1 MAMKKCII
9 GICLLLLMSS
19 LLAAQSVQ
27 FNGFVR
33 NSVYAYSAPKAP
45 GSDDTEL
52 HTRLYQTL
60 RTDATFN
67 QLGGWQL
74 HLAGRA
80 LTDLADSDLGDLKRF
95 KAYRLSISKRN
106 LFNMIDLEIGR
117 QFLHPGVVLG
127 SLDGLN
133 LTLKPL
139 NWLSWQLY
147 GGVESHLLRAA
158 KVYAFDE
165 ATVFGSKLKFKNLF
179 NSSASLVYLQKNYQS
194 ETQWQLAGINLSNN
208 SLKNLLLLMQAHY
221 DLVNSRFH
229 RLYLSGRYQFNSK
242 FLVNAYVKQ
251 QYPQIYNNSYF
262 QIFEVKRY
270 LLSGFSL
277 IYQLNDRWAL
287 NGTMQGVQLDEGY
300 GNRFIA
306 MVSNRCGS
314 LGLVYET
321 GDLGNQLG
329 ALFDYRYQ
337 LMKNLL
343 LNLSVDYSRYRFEER
358 YDYDSQLAN
367 AIGLNYQFSDHWNVQ
382 LEYQWLQNAD
392 YKSDQRILNHISFV
406 W

>member
-1 MAMKKCII
+1 
-9 GICLLLLMSS
+9 
-19 LLAAQSVQ
+19 
-27 FNGFVR
+27 
-33 NSVYAYSAPKAP
+33 
-45 GSDDTEL
+45 
-52 HTRLYQTL
+52 
-60 RTDATFN
+60 
-67 QLGGWQL
+67 
-74 HLAGRA
+74 
-80 LTDLADSDLGDLKRF
+80 
-95 KAYRLSISKRN
+95 
-106 LFNMIDLEIGR
+106 
-117 QFLHPGVVLG
+117 
-127 SLDGLN
+127 
-133 LTLKPL
+133 
-139 NWLSWQLY
+139 
-147 GGVESHLLRAA
+147 
-158 KVYAFDE
+158 
-165 ATVFGSKLKFKNLF
+165 
-179 NSSASLVYLQKNYQS
+179 
-194 ETQWQLAGINLSNN
+194 
-208 SLKNLLLLMQAHY
+208 MQAHY